1 MKRRTFLN
9 KSLNTSLAV
18 TASLHAPLGLLASE
32 LPADITELSASQLS
46 AAIRSRQASCLE
58 VMQAYLQR
66 IERYNPVYNAIVNL
80 AEQDGLL
87 DQARRADVAL
97 DRGEYWGW
105 MHGMPQAIKDLANVE
120 GMITTSGSPMYANRV
135 ASSDSSL
142 VASLREQGAIFIGKT
157 NTPEFGLGSQTYNAV
172 FGATG
177 SACNPQLTAGG
188 SSGGAASGLGT
199 HMLPVADG
207 SDMMGSLRNPAAFNN
222 IIGFRP
228 SKGRVGGGDPFY
240 QRLSTAGPMGRNTED
255 TIRFL
260 HTIAGPVNDQPYSI
274 QERLPEAEQ
283 YTPLNLRDIKIGWMG
298 DFEKYLAMEAGV
310 LEVCESSLRQLE
322 TAGVTVEP
330 CMPEFDMAELWRSWT
345 DLRHWSRTSAQE
357 MYNDPARRGQLKPE
371 YIWEIEQSLEL
382 TARQVY
388 EAGNIRGRWYREVV
402 RLLEQ
407 YDFLVLPSAQVFP
420 FSKDIHWPTEI
431 AGREMDTYHRWMEV
445 VIGGSLA
452 GNPVV
457 NVPAGFDA
465 QGRPMGI
472 QVMGR
477 FGQDQKVLEFALA
490 YEQVTDYLQQRPV
503 LVEKV

>member
-1 MKRRTFLN
+1 
-9 KSLNTSLAV
+9 
-18 TASLHAPLGLLASE
+18 
-32 LPADITELSASQLS
+32 
-46 AAIRSRQASCLE
+46 
-58 VMQAYLQR
+58 
-66 IERYNPVYNAIVNL
+66 
-80 AEQDGLL
+80 
-87 DQARRADVAL
+87 
-97 DRGEYWGW
+97 
-105 MHGMPQAIKDLANVE
+105 
-120 GMITTSGSPMYANRV
+120 
-135 ASSDSSL
+135 
-142 VASLREQGAIFIGKT
+142 
-157 NTPEFGLGSQTYNAV
+157 
-172 FGATG
+172 
-177 SACNPQLTAGG
+177 
-188 SSGGAASGLGT
+188 
-199 HMLPVADG
+199 MLPVADG

-283 YTPLNLRDIKIGWMG
+283 YTALNLRDIKIGWMG

-420 FSKDIHWPTEI
+420 FSKNIHWPTEI

>member
-1 MKRRTFLN
+1 
-9 KSLNTSLAV
+9 
-18 TASLHAPLGLLASE
+18 
-32 LPADITELSASQLS
+32 
-46 AAIRSRQASCLE
+46 
-58 VMQAYLQR
+58 
-66 IERYNPVYNAIVNL
+66 
-80 AEQDGLL
+80 
-87 DQARRADVAL
+87 
-97 DRGEYWGW
+97 
-105 MHGMPQAIKDLANVE
+105 
-120 GMITTSGSPMYANRV
+120 
-135 ASSDSSL
+135 
-142 VASLREQGAIFIGKT
+142 
-157 NTPEFGLGSQTYNAV
+157 
-172 FGATG
+172 
-177 SACNPQLTAGG
+177 
-188 SSGGAASGLGT
+188 
-199 HMLPVADG
+199 
-207 SDMMGSLRNPAAFNN
+207 
-222 IIGFRP
+222 
-228 SKGRVGGGDPFY
+228 
-240 QRLSTAGPMGRNTED
+240 
-255 TIRFL
+255 
-260 HTIAGPVNDQPYSI
+260 
-274 QERLPEAEQ
+274 
-283 YTPLNLRDIKIGWMG
+283 MG

-357 MYNDPARRGQLKPE
+357 MYNDPARRALLKPE

-382 TARQVY
+382 TARQGY
-388 EAGNIRGRWYREVV
+388 EAGNTRGRWYREVV

-420 FSKDIHWPTEI
+420 FSKEIHWPTEI
-431 AGREMDTYHRWMEV
+431 AGRKMDTYHRWMEV

-490 YEQVTDYLQQRPV
+490 YEQVTDHLQQRPV